1 MMNTYTGEKHLQRY
15 KIIRGNSLD
24 DLETK
29 VNYFIEKDYGDWRIH
44 GDIQM
49 YSYSEFAQALTEINQ
64 NVD

>member
-1 MMNTYTGEKHLQRY
+1 MQRY

-29 VNYFIEKDYGDWRIH
+29 VNYFLEKDYGDWRIH